1 MPAETDKATAKELQR
16 IRRLPENR
24 VCPNCLKEE
33 SVGFG
38 AVCTTFKTFVCHDC
52 KSAHQGFSHRCK
64 SVQMSIWTMDEV
76 KALDECNGGGNASAV
91 RCFLSRLP
99 EKERVKQGSSPDAY
113 KRFIE
118 RAYIK
123 LRWAEDKLPERVE
136 EQALKLE
143 SEDFTLPSSKKGKKR
158 KSRKSH
164 HAAEGNLDSPHVK
177 PDIAQEVCWHPDAE
191 IFQTQAAVGNGWMS
205 HDAYSYTYPEQEN
218 YWAPHAG
225 PHMSYPS
232 DPPYQ
237 GSSHEE
243 IGPYSYSGGPSLPSG
258 GAASWQNAPGSPH
271 ASSHNEKW
279 QTGAPSVSTASPPFS
294 AAASWSTWSSP
305 TVKAASLPLDP
316 TNPWAEDVL
325 PLRFESSHGW
335 SQHSRAKLGRNC
347 YVVVPTQTRGGA
359 LHELNAAR
367 QAACQLKGCVVTRR
381 GLLQMYVYIYIYYT
395 HTFLPYTYTSLLKT
409 LMRIISLHL
418 GRLFLVDVQSTSPA
432 KHPL

>member
-1 MPAETDKATAKELQR
+1 MSKANRTAPCLKGVVPSMPAETDKATAKELQR

-123 LRWAEDKLPERVE
+123 LRWAEDKSPERVE

-158 KSRKSH
+158 KSRKSR

-191 IFQTQAAVGNGWMS
+191 VFQTQAAVGSGWMS

-271 ASSHNEKW
+271 ASSHNEKR

-325 PLRFESSHGW
+325 QLCEKHGQNIAGRFD
-335 SQHSRAKLGRNC
+335 L
-347 YVVVPTQTRGGA
+347 
-359 LHELNAAR
+359 
-367 QAACQLKGCVVTRR
+367 
-381 GLLQMYVYIYIYYT
+381 
-395 HTFLPYTYTSLLKT
+395 
-409 LMRIISLHL
+409 
-418 GRLFLVDVQSTSPA
+418 SPA
-432 KHPL
+432 MAGRSTRVPSWGETAM